1 MCVLLIR
8 FIDSDVSFMVKMA
21 LAMVELALL
30 LSLMLVMPIASAAGN
45 GFKCPK
51 AFWTFGDSLS
61 DTGNSQTTFPS
72 ASRLY
77 PPYSTSFTFRDKPGF
92 NRFSDGRLI
101 VDFISLAF
109 GHPYYGTY
117 AHALNGANYVRGANF
132 AYAGATA
139 NATTFV
145 TPIHL
150 NLQVDNF
157 LNFKSKALDT
167 GFYFPDPK
175 GPYQPVWNAFSD
187 GAYYIPEIGGIDL
200 IVATSVLN
208 LPSPVVIASF
218 VPAAVAAVKTAI
230 TTLHDSGGRLY
241 FIVNTPP
248 QGCNPAQLTQFFN
261 RTKDALLCVDDINAI
276 NRAYGAALQ
285 QALEDLRTSLGGD
298 GTQIFLM
305 DNYNASIEIF
315 TNPATYGFTNTQQA
329 CCGSGGPYNY
339 NSAFTCGNIGSCCQG
354 QSACATPGSYVSWDG
369 IHYTEAFYRQ
379 IAKFFL
385 NGQFV
390 TPALNLAAECGLKFD
405 DFYKKS

>member
-1 MCVLLIR
+1 
-8 FIDSDVSFMVKMA
+8 MVKMA

-230 TTLHDSGGRLY
+230 TTLHDSGARLF
-241 FIVNTPP
+241 FIGNTPP

-315 TNPATYGFTNTQQA
+315 TNPATYGKFYPTLSQIKLST
-329 CCGSGGPYNY
+329 GSFIMIYFWQGLPTLSRRVVAPEDPTTTTRPSRAATSGH
-339 NSAFTCGNIGSCCQG
+339 AARGSRRARRPG
-354 QSACATPGSYVSWDG
+354 ATFPGMG
-369 IHYTEAFYRQ
+369 FIT
-379 IAKFFL
+379 
-385 NGQFV
+385 
-390 TPALNLAAECGLKFD
+390 LKH
-405 DFYKKS
+405 STGRSPSSSSMASLSLRL

>member
-230 TTLHDSGGRLY
+230 TTLHDSGARLF
-241 FIVNTPP
+241 FIGNTPP

-285 QALEDLRTSLGGD
+285 QALEDLRTRSVAMARRSSSWI
-298 GTQIFLM
+298 TIM
-305 DNYNASIEIF
+305 
-315 TNPATYGFTNTQQA
+315 PALRSSPTRRTMGLPTLCRRVVAPEDPTTTTRPSRA
-329 CCGSGGPYNY
+329 ATSGRAARGSRRARRPE
-339 NSAFTCGNIGSCCQG
+339 
-354 QSACATPGSYVSWDG
+354 ATFPGMG
-369 IHYTEAFYRQ
+369 
-379 IAKFFL
+379 
-385 NGQFV
+385 FV
-390 TPALNLAAECGLKFD
+390 TLTHSTDRLPSSSSMGSLSLQL
-405 DFYKKS
+405 